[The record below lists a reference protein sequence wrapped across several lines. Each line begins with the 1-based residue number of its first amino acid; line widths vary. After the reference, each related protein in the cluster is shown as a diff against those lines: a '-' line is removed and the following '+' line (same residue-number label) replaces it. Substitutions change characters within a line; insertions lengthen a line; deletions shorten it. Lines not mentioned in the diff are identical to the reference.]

1 MKDSHKCVESRRK
14 IPKLKFAVSELLSLK
29 KCSIGS
35 VTYCFLQEF
44 QYGTSVLQ
52 TTTNKSTPM
61 VEGIRLEK
69 KGKPLRVTQIGD
81 G

>member
-1 MKDSHKCVESRRK
+1 MMT
-14 IPKLKFAVSELLSLK
+14 F
-29 KCSIGS
+29 
-35 VTYCFLQEF
+35 TYLQEF
-44 QYGTSVLQ
+44 QYGKETVQ

-81 G
+81 GLVRIQQFVWLW